1 MNVIEIDYQK
11 IKGKY
16 NKQISKMIG
25 MLRKSKSPHRH
36 YKAKDLKWSFEWF
49 CDVSNIMNSETL
61 LDTLEVHLCAKTEK
75 WEMKERI
82 SSLPK
87 EVEDD
92 SQILSPHQSIS
103 SCSTGK
109 RRGKKGS
116 TKDSWSHISLDVP
129 LPILKM
135 KEGL

>member
-1 MNVIEIDYQK
+1 MNVIEIEYGK

-25 MLRKSKSPHRH
+25 ILRKSKSPHRH

-49 CDVSNIMNSETL
+49 CDVSNIMNADTL

-75 WEMKERI
+75 WEYKERI

-92 SQILSPHQSIS
+92 SQVLSSGQS
-103 SCSTGK
+103 CNVERKRGRKGK
-109 RRGKKGS
+109 S
-116 TKDSWSHISLDVP
+116 NTDSWSHINLDPP
-129 LPILKM
+129 LPIIRT

>member
-36 YKAKDLKWSFEWF
+36 YKAKDLDWSFEWF
-49 CDVSNIMNSETL
+49 CDVSNIMNTDSLIETL
-61 LDTLEVHLCAKTEK
+61 QVHLCAKTEK
-75 WEMKERI
+75 WEYKERI

-87 EVEDD
+87 EVADD
-92 SQILSPHQSIS
+92 SQILSTSGEPL
-103 SCSTGK
+103 SCSIERK
-109 RRGKKGS
+109 RGKKSNDDLWMNAELG
-116 TKDSWSHISLDVP
+116 LP
-129 LPILKM
+129 LPIIKM
-135 KEGL
+135 KDGL